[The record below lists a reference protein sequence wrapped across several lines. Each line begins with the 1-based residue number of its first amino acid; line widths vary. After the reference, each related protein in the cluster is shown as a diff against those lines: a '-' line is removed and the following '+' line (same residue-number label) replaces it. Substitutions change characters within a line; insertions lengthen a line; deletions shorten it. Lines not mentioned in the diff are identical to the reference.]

1 MLWTMKYSPRSG
13 DEVIGNQLAV
23 GRMRAWLSEWH
34 TSAAAAAAASQS
46 SADSSFCDS
55 SEAASECS
63 DYSDDQDCAE
73 VSSNNTALVCG
84 PTGVGKTAT
93 VYALAREMGF
103 KVLEVGCTLHTLI

>member
-103 KVLEVGCTLHTLI
+103 KVLEVGCTH